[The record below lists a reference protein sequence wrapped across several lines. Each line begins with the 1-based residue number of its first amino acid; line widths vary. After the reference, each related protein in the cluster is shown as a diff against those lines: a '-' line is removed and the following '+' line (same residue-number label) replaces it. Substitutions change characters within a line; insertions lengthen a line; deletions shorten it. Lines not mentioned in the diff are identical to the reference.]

1 MTGLQRVLDSGV
13 LRMAQYAVVAIA
25 LYVATFGFN
34 LQETHPGLQA
44 TIYTLA
50 NITIRAW
57 LGYAIAR
64 SLLGRLGT
72 TGHERAQNAI
82 ARAILVGAV
91 ILTSR

>member
-1 MTGLQRVLDSGV
+1 
-13 LRMAQYAVVAIA
+13 MAQYLLIGLA
-25 LYVATFGFN
+25 LYAVTFGFD
-34 LQETHPGLQA
+34 LQEINPGLQA
-44 TIYTLA
+44 TIYNLA

-64 SLLGRLGT
+64 SLLGRLGKT
-72 TGHERAQNAI
+72 TDEQAKGVI